1 MFHSTVIRAAGA
13 LVLTLGLA
21 GCIDVTMEIEV
32 IDEANGRG
40 TTTMVMDREF
50 YDMSIQQSDEPF
62 CDEDSELTVTETDA
76 TCVSVKEG
84 SYADLIDS
92 DDPNEPV
99 PTVVPLGDGTVR
111 VTFPTASLA
120 DDMAEDEMDA
130 ETLAMMQGFFAGK
143 FMTLKA
149 SGGEVVDTNMT
160 VADDGMSASL
170 QIPFL
175 DLMTG
180 EADVP
185 DEAYAIIR
193 LN

>member
-1 MFHSTVIRAAGA
+1 MFHSTAIRAAGA

-40 TTTMVMDREF
+40 TVTMVMDREF
-50 YDMSIQQSDEPF
+50 YDMSTQQSDEPF
-62 CDEDSELTVTETDA
+62 CEEDAELTVTETEA
-76 TCVSVKEG
+76 TCVSVTEG
-84 SYADLIDS
+84 AYADLIDS

-99 PTVVPLGDGTVR
+99 PTVVAQGDGTVR

-120 DDMAEDEMDA
+120 EDMAEDEMDA
-130 ETLAMMQGFFAGK
+130 ETLAMMQSFFEGK

-149 SGGEVVDTNMT
+149 SGGEVVDTNM
-160 VADDGMSASL
+160 VIADDGMSASL

-175 DLMTG
+175 GLMTG

-185 DEAYAIIR
+185 DEAFAIIR